1 MMPPRKRGYRNLGS
15 VLASDDDLGLSSEE
29 SMMPPRKRAYR
40 NLARSGPTRTA
51 TLWTTTI
58 SGTTTLWT
66 TTTSRL
72 VSKTRSSTL
81 KTIYLIQSNEKN

>member
-1 MMPPRKRGYRNLGS
+1 
-15 VLASDDDLGLSSEE
+15 
-29 SMMPPRKRAYR
+29 MPPRKRAYR
-40 NLARSGPTRTA
+40 NLGSVRTTRTA

-72 VSKTRSSTL
+72 VSKTRNSTL
-81 KTIYLIQSNEKN
+81 KTIYLIQSNEKNEKKREKKHRNHNRIREKNTETTTAAC